1 MTGFGVGESLLGSG
15 RIFVE
20 ARSVN
25 HRFLDVRVRL
35 PKELGEH
42 GTFLEQ
48 LARSKLTRG
57 RLEISVRF
65 DGPASGAL
73 VLDRRRA
80 FAAMRAL
87 MDLRDELGL
96 SDAVPLSLLASVPD
110 LFVNPSSEDPEN
122 ARRALA
128 ASLEVA
134 LTGLEKMRVAEG
146 ANLHADL
153 RERLRTVRSLATE
166 ITGFAS
172 ELSERYR
179 KRLGERVARLLEG
192 REHMVDKSR
201 LELEIALI
209 ADHSDVTEELTRLS
223 SHCGQFAQLLEPN
236 DPAGRRM
243 DFLLQEMAREVNTIG
258 SKSSEADVGLRVV
271 ELKAELERMRE
282 QVQNVE

>member
-1 MTGFGVGESLLGSG
+1 MTGFGVGESRLDSG
-15 RIFVE
+15 RVFVE

-25 HRFLDVRVRL
+25 HRYLDVRVRL

-42 GTFLEQ
+42 STFLEQ
-48 LARSKLTRG
+48 LARAKLTRG
-57 RLEISVRF
+57 RVEITVRF
-65 DGPASGAL
+65 DGPASGAV
-73 VLDRRRA
+73 VLDRKRA

-96 SDAVPLSLLASVPD
+96 SDPVPLSLLGSVPD
-110 LFVNPSSEDPEN
+110 LFVSPASNDPEN

-128 ASLEVA
+128 VALETA
-134 LTGLEKMRVAEG
+134 LTGLESMRVVEG
-146 ANLHADL
+146 ENLQRDL
-153 RERLRTVRSLATE
+153 KQRLRNVRQLASEVSLFSA
-166 ITGFAS
+166 

-179 KRLGERVARLLEG
+179 KKLDERVTRLLEG
-192 REHMVDKSR
+192 REHMVDRTR

-209 ADHSDVTEELTRLS
+209 VDHSDITEELTRLS
-223 SHCGQFAQLLEPN
+223 SHCGQFAQFLEPA
-236 DPAGRRM
+236 DSVGRKL

-258 SKSSEADVGLRVV
+258 SKSSEADVALRVV